1 MTRTPKALKLTHNW
15 LGRLFMNRKA
25 LGRGLGALL
34 SSDRTVDLGSE
45 TSEVEL
51 DSIVPGPMQ
60 PRTHFDEA
68 SLESLADSIRTHGI
82 VQPLLVRRRDG
93 GYELIAGERRW
104 RAAKLAGISRVP
116 VVVKEVPDDSLL
128 EIALIENIQREN
140 LNPIE
145 EAQAYKKLI
154 DTVGLTQE
162 SLASR
167 VGRDRTYITNY
178 LRLLRLPADVQQLVK
193 EGRLST
199 GHARALL
206 ALSHEDLQ
214 RRIARQIIDGGLSV
228 RVTEQL
234 VQKTSEEKPTR
245 RSAPQAVDPN
255 VKAAE
260 TKLRRALGTQVK
272 ILQAADGRGKVEI
285 SFFSTQDLDRIYT
298 LLMSPAQV

>member
-1 MTRTPKALKLTHNW
+1 
-15 LGRLFMNRKA
+15 MNRKA

-34 SSDRTVDLGSE
+34 SSDSTIDLGAE
-45 TSEVEL
+45 PSEVEI

-60 PRTHFDEA
+60 PRTHFDES
-68 SLESLADSIRTHGI
+68 SLESLAESIRTHGI

-116 VVVKEVPDDSLL
+116 VVIREVPDDNLL

-154 DTVGLTQE
+154 ETVGLTQE
-162 SLASR
+162 SLATR
-167 VGRDRTYITNY
+167 VGRDRSYITNY
-178 LRLLRLPADVQQLVK
+178 LRLLRLPDDVQQLVK

-199 GHARALL
+199 GHARTLL
-206 ALSHEDLQ
+206 ALDQVDLQ
-214 RRIARQIIDGGLSV
+214 RRLARQILDGGLSV
-228 RVTEQL
+228 RATEQL
-234 VQKTSEEKPTR
+234 VQKATEEKPAR

-272 ILQAADGRGKVEI
+272 ILQAADGRGRVEI
-285 SFFSTQDLDRIYT
+285 SFFNTQDLDRIYN
-298 LLMSPAQV
+298 LLMPRGQEI

>member
-1 MTRTPKALKLTHNW
+1 
-15 LGRLFMNRKA
+15 MNRKA

-34 SSDRTVDLGSE
+34 SSDSTIDLGAE
-45 TSEVEL
+45 PSEVEL

-68 SLESLADSIRTHGI
+68 SLESLAESIRSHGI
-82 VQPLLVRRRDG
+82 VQPLLVRRRDD

-116 VVVKEVPDDSLL
+116 IVVKEVPDESLL

-145 EAQAYKKLI
+145 EAQAYRKLI
-154 DTVGLTQE
+154 ETVGLTQE
-162 SLASR
+162 ALASR
-167 VGRDRTYITNY
+167 VGRDRSYITNY
-178 LRLLRLPADVQQLVK
+178 LRLLKLPDDVQQLVK

-206 ALSHEDLQ
+206 ALSHPDLQ

-228 RVTEQL
+228 RATEQL
-234 VQKTSEEKPTR
+234 VQKASEEKPAR
-245 RSAPQAVDPN
+245 KPPAPVDPN
-255 VKAAE
+255 IKAAE

-272 ILQAADGRGKVEI
+272 ILQAADGKGKLEI
-285 SFFSTQDLDRIYT
+285 SFFNTQDLDRIYN
-298 LLMSPAQV
+298 LLVPPAQM

>member
-1 MTRTPKALKLTHNW
+1 
-15 LGRLFMNRKA
+15 MNRKA

-34 SSDRTVDLGSE
+34 SSDSTIELGAE
-45 TSEVEL
+45 PSEVEIG
-51 DSIVPGPMQ
+51 SIVPGPMQ

-68 SLESLADSIRTHGI
+68 SLESLAESIRSHGI
-82 VQPLLVRRRDG
+82 VQPLLVRRRGD

-154 DTVGLTQE
+154 ETVGLTQE
-162 SLASR
+162 ALASR
-167 VGRDRTYITNY
+167 VGRDRSYITNY
-178 LRLLRLPADVQQLVK
+178 LRLLKLPDDVQQLVK

-206 ALSHEDLQ
+206 ALSHQDLQ

-228 RVTEQL
+228 RATEQL
-234 VQKTSEEKPTR
+234 VQKASEEKPR
-245 RSAPQAVDPN
+245 RPAPIPVDPN
-255 VKAAE
+255 IKAAE

-272 ILQAADGRGKVEI
+272 ILQAADGKGKLEI
-285 SFFSTQDLDRIYT
+285 SFFNTQDLDRIYS
-298 LLMSPAQV
+298 LLVPREQM

>member
-1 MTRTPKALKLTHNW
+1 
-15 LGRLFMNRKA
+15 MNRKA

-34 SSDRTVDLGSE
+34 SSDSTVDLGAE
-45 TSEVEL
+45 PSEVDIDL
-51 DSIVPGPMQ
+51 IVPGSMQ

-68 SLESLADSIRTHGI
+68 SLQGLADSIRTHGI

-116 VVVKEVPDDSLL
+116 VVVKEVADDNLL

-154 DTVGLTQE
+154 ETVGLTQE

-167 VGRDRTYITNY
+167 VGRDRSYITNY
-178 LRLLRLPADVQQLVK
+178 LRLLRLPDDVQQLVK

-199 GHARALL
+199 GHARTLL
-206 ALSHEDLQ
+206 ALDHVDLQ
-214 RRIARQIIDGGLSV
+214 RRLARQIIDGGLSV
-228 RVTEQL
+228 RATEQL
-234 VQKTSEEKPTR
+234 VQKASEDKPAR
-245 RSAPQAVDPN
+245 RAAPQAVDPN
-255 VKAAE
+255 IKAAE

-285 SFFSTQDLDRIYT
+285 SFFNTQDLDRIYN
-298 LLMSPAQV
+298 LLMSQGAGVTL

>member
-1 MTRTPKALKLTHNW
+1 
-15 LGRLFMNRKA
+15 MNRKA

-34 SSDRTVDLGSE
+34 SSDRTIDLGSAE
-45 TSEVEL
+45 PSEIEIE
-51 DSIVPGPMQ
+51 SIVPGAMQ

-68 SLESLADSIRTHGI
+68 SLEGLAESIRSHGV
-82 VQPLLVRRRDG
+82 VQPLLVRRRGD

-104 RAAKLAGISRVP
+104 RAAKLAGLTRVP
-116 VVVKEVPDDSLL
+116 VVIKEVPDDQLL

-162 SLASR
+162 ALASR
-167 VGRDRTYITNY
+167 VGRDRSYITNY
-178 LRLLRLPADVQQLVK
+178 LRLLRLPDDLQRLVV

-199 GHARALL
+199 GHARTIL

-214 RRIARQIIDGGLSV
+214 RRVARQIIDGGLSV
-228 RVTEQL
+228 RATEQL
-234 VQKTSEEKPTR
+234 VQKLTAERPAKGSLTARP
-245 RSAPQAVDPN
+245 VDPN
-255 VKAAE
+255 VRAAE

-272 ILQAADGRGKVEI
+272 IHMAGDGKGRVEI
-285 SFFSTQDLDRIYT
+285 SFFSNQDLDRIYN
-298 LLMSPAQV
+298 LLMGPAQM